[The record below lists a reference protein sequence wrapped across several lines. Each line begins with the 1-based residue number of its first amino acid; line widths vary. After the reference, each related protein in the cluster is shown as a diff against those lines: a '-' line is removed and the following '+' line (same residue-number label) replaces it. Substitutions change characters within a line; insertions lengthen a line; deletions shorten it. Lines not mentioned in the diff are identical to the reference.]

1 MPCYIQCFLMQKRMF
16 SYRGMYVSA
25 LGNIRFSHAKHKIQR
40 TGYELISLDFYFISK
55 NRVENLYN
63 FYRYKG

>member
-1 MPCYIQCFLMQKRMF
+1 MPCYIQCFLMQKCMF